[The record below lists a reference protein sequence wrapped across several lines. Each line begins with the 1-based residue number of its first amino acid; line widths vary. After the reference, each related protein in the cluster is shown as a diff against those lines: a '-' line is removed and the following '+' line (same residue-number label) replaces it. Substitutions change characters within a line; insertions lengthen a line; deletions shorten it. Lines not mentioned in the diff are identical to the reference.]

1 MHCQVCVCG
10 CVCSEV
16 VLFTYMYMVIVFA
29 CTCLSA
35 ALHTTPPHQSSAAAA
50 AVAGLACMF
59 PYCTAVYG
67 PHEVEEFEA
76 HELSHF

>member
-1 MHCQVCVCG
+1 MCI
-10 CVCSEV
+10 
-16 VLFTYMYMVIVFA
+16 VIVYMRV
-29 CTCLSA
+29 LYPA
-35 ALHTTPPHQSSAAAA
+35 ASVGTSHALLHQLPSSSSSSSSAA

-59 PYCTAVYG
+59 PYCTAIYG